1 MIIIFNRGHP
11 KWSSKEITFLLS
23 SDQQWSSKEITLLF
37 SSDQKWSSQK
47 KIKKK
52 IVYSQDQAM
61 ILQTS
66 KRTFK
71 RWTLRSLKLNRSRKF
86 PKPDQ
91 YKIRLRNGGQLIS
104 LEKSLKSSIN
114 MDDLT
119 SLVDHH
125 RKRCHHSSTFNTLM
139 MTVTHQP

>member
-1 MIIIFNRGHP
+1 MVVQRNHLP
-11 KWSSKEITFLLS
+11 LKQWSTMVVQRNHLAL
-23 SDQQWSSKEITLLF
+23 QQWSKMVV
-37 SSDQKWSSQK
+37 QK
-47 KIKKK
+47 KKKK

-71 RWTLRSLKLNRSRKF
+71 RWTLRSLKLNKSRKF

>member
-47 KIKKK
+47 KKKK

-71 RWTLRSLKLNRSRKF
+71 RWTLRSLKLNKSRKF

>member
-1 MIIIFNRGHP
+1 MVI
-11 KWSSKEITFLLS
+11 
-23 SDQQWSSKEITLLF
+23 
-37 SSDQKWSSQK
+37 QK
-47 KIKKK
+47 KKK
-52 IVYSQDQAM
+52 IGYSQDQAM

-71 RWTLRSLKLNRSRKF
+71 RWTLRSLKLNKSRKF

-91 YKIRLRNGGQLIS
+91 YKIRLRNRGQLMS
-104 LEKSLKSSIN
+104 PEKSLRSSIN
-114 MDDLT
+114 MDDLP

-125 RKRCHHSSTFNTLM
+125 RKRCHRSSTFNTLM